1 MAGDGLSSHAG
12 IEDEVTTTSDTGKDG
27 FGFHTVETP
36 EAEAFLAR
44 VNQLRHDITFSAT
57 SDPSPIEQ
65 GFANDSAKSS
75 LLSSSYDHC
84 RLTFDTSLFDLGK
97 TFVNYHLG
105 PTANQPD
112 GQDPHQEQDTV
123 ITPPPPPGTAF
134 FEQALVLLKLP
145 FEEPSLEHIE
155 ILKLARLR
163 VFLTDTTLDT
173 HVSQTFYSYSLNWK
187 KAAYMYA
194 GTSVRMSQQIKLDY
208 PSDQQLEPGDVDQ
221 FFEADLLRARI
232 QLTLMKAEADIFI
245 DLWQSIRDDIPDGE
259 RRVRP
264 ILLRLENWLHELP
277 PSLKFDCEDG
287 MPEAM
292 AQAPNM
298 RSLAS
303 LYLRWQQ
310 IGSVAEVFKPMTYNI
325 Y

>member
-1 MAGDGLSSHAG
+1 MASSELGL
-12 IEDEVTTTSDTGKDG
+12 
-27 FGFHTVETP
+27 
-36 EAEAFLAR
+36 L
-44 VNQLRHDITFSAT
+44 
-57 SDPSPIEQ
+57 PS
-65 GFANDSAKSS
+65 FK
-75 LLSSSYDHC
+75 
-84 RLTFDTSLFDLGK
+84 
-97 TFVNYHLG
+97 
-105 PTANQPD
+105 
-112 GQDPHQEQDTV
+112 
-123 ITPPPPPGTAF
+123 
-134 FEQALVLLKLP
+134 
-145 FEEPSLEHIE
+145 PS
-155 ILKLARLR
+155 
-163 VFLTDTTLDT
+163 
-173 HVSQTFYSYSLNWK
+173 
-187 KAAYMYA
+187 
-194 GTSVRMSQQIKLDY
+194 QIKLDY

-325 Y
+325 YYL

>member
-1 MAGDGLSSHAG
+1 MIVQNLH
-12 IEDEVTTTSDTGKDG
+12 
-27 FGFHTVETP
+27 
-36 EAEAFLAR
+36 
-44 VNQLRHDITFSAT
+44 FS
-57 SDPSPIEQ
+57 
-65 GFANDSAKSS
+65 
-75 LLSSSYDHC
+75 
-84 RLTFDTSLFDLGK
+84 RLTFDTSHSPNSLNLPSYLFANHCLEQMEIYMGPDYHWFLRRRFKERMDLTYKTSGSLESRDRLWPCRLLIAFALGE

-145 FEEPSLEHIE
+145 FEDPSLEHIE
-155 ILKLARLR
+155 ILNLA
-163 VFLTDTTLDT
+163 
-173 HVSQTFYSYSLNWK
+173 SFYSYSLNWK
-187 KAAYMYA
+187 RAAYMYA
-194 GTSVRMSQQIKLDY
+194 GMSVRMCNLLELHQSPSQTYSELDKEHRKRVCWTSYCPDKMASSELGLLPSFQPSQIKLDY
-208 PSDQQLEPGDVDQ
+208 PSDQQLEPGDQ
-221 FFEADLLRARI
+221 FCEADFLRARI

-245 DLWQSIRDDIPDGE
+245 DLWQSIRDDIPEGE

-277 PSLKFDCEDG
+277 QSLKFDCEAG

-303 LYLRWQQ
+303 LYLRW
-310 IGSVAEVFKPMTYNI
+310 
-325 Y
+325 